1 MTLAPFL
8 ARGLARGLVRSVLA
22 AALLPAALAAQG
34 SLGTQGYGYPTG
46 QLSTRAMGAGG
57 SFGEF
62 DPASPLNPAAVSY
75 FRRATLSAQ
84 YDPEFRRTTAGG
96 VNQTATIARFPVI
109 TAGFPVRDR
118 IALSLSASTYLDRSF
133 VTAYETTSQ
142 IGDETV
148 TATQSIESRGSI
160 ADLRV
165 GAGMIAARWLR
176 FGVAGH
182 LLSGENRLI
191 SGRRFADTSQFASV
205 SDSTSLDYSGA
216 AVSGGVEVTP
226 VRWLT
231 LAGSMRRGLDLRVQ
245 RNDTTLRTASA
256 PNRIGVGVRLDAVTG
271 ASFAAGYART
281 EWSRM
286 RELGSTSLEVRDA
299 PEFSV
304 GVEAVGP
311 RLGSTPTLFRLGGR
325 DRTLPFGL
333 GAADVKERSYAGGV
347 GLPFGG
353 GRAFADLAVQYAG
366 RRLEGATGLTGGS
379 GGLADGA
386 RERAWTISV
395 GFSVRP

>member
-1 MTLAPFL
+1 VALAV
-8 ARGLARGLVRSVLA
+8 AT
-22 AALLPAALAAQG
+22 LPAGLAAQG

-46 QLSTRAMGAGG
+46 QLSTRALGAGG

-84 YDPEFRRTTAGG
+84 YDPEFRRTTTGG
-96 VNQTATIARFPVI
+96 VNQSTTIARFPVI

-118 IALSLSASTYLDRSF
+118 VALSVSASTYLDRSF
-133 VTAYETTSQ
+133 VTTYETTSR

-148 TATQSIESRGSI
+148 TARQSIESRGSI
-160 ADLRV
+160 ADLRL
-165 GAGMIAARWLR
+165 GAGLVATRWLR
-176 FGVAGH
+176 VGVAGH
-182 LLSGENRLI
+182 VLTGENRLV
-191 SGRRFADTSQFASV
+191 SGRQFADTGQFASV
-205 SDSTSLDYSGA
+205 SDSTTLDYGGA

-226 VRWLT
+226 VKWLT
-231 LAGSMRRGLDLRVQ
+231 LAGSLRRGLDLRVQ
-245 RNDTTLRTASA
+245 RNDSTLREGSA
-256 PNRIGVGVRLDAVTG
+256 PNRLGVGVRLDAVTG
-271 ASFAAGYART
+271 ASFAASYART

-286 RELGSTSLEVRDA
+286 RGLGGTSFEVRDA
-299 PEFSV
+299 PEFAI

-325 DRTLPFGL
+325 DRTLPFGV

-353 GRAFADLAVQYAG
+353 GRAFADLGLQYAG
-366 RRLEGATGLTGGS
+366 RRLEGSAGAAGGS
-379 GGLADGA
+379 AGALADGA
-386 RERAWTISV
+386 RERAWTVSV